1 MCIVNTRRSL
11 QKLIE
16 EAVIRPVDPLATA
29 RLINGALLGA
39 SLWIASAD
47 DPRAASEKAVQ
58 GFLVLVAGLRRD
70 TSPAQP

>member
-1 MCIVNTRRSL
+1 M
-11 QKLIE
+11 
-16 EAVIRPVDPLATA
+16 
-29 RLINGALLGA
+29 LGA

>member
-1 MCIVNTRRSL
+1 MKAPRTGLR
-11 QKLIE
+11 
-16 EAVIRPVDPLATA
+16 IRLRPLP
-29 RLINGALLGA
+29 ALLGA